1 MTMDPQHPLDERL
14 AAYAD
19 GDADV
24 LTDATLRAHV
34 ASCERCALVVR
45 DLGALRSALA
55 DLPDLVPSRPL
66 RFVPPVEAAAAAPT
80 GFAALVRRLFAPAIV
95 AGAVLVVAGSVGM
108 AAPTA
113 TALLSGKAGA
123 AAAASDMSNDSSTEG
138 VTAGQVS
145 PPANAYG
152 PGSSSRAVGDSGV
165 PVPRVGGGS
174 SVPLSGGASGR
185 DDSGATPAAPMPWLA
200 ITIIGAA
207 IVIASLILRWTVLPA
222 AGTRSPP
229 F

>member
-34 ASCERCALVVR
+34 TSCERCALVVR
-45 DLGALRSALA
+45 DLGALRIALA

-66 RFVPPVEAAAAAPT
+66 RFVPPVEAAPVAPT
-80 GFAALVRRLFAPAIV
+80 GFAALVRRLFAPALV

-123 AAAASDMSNDSSTEG
+123 AASSVVSNDSSTEG
-138 VTAGQVS
+138 VIAGQVS
-145 PPANAYG
+145 PPANAYANCSPSHAGGQSAVPG
-152 PGSSSRAVGDSGV
+152 P
-165 PVPRVGGGS
+165 
-174 SVPLSGGASGR
+174 
-185 DDSGATPAAPMPWLA
+185 
-200 ITIIGAA
+200 
-207 IVIASLILRWTVLPA
+207 
-222 AGTRSPP
+222 
-229 F
+229 

>member
-34 ASCERCALVVR
+34 TSCERCALVVR

-66 RFVPPVEAAAAAPT
+66 RFVPPVEAPAAAPT
-80 GFAALVRRLFAPAIV
+80 GFATLVRRLFAPALV

-123 AAAASDMSNDSSTEG
+123 AAASDMSNDSSTEG

-145 PPANAYG
+145 PPASAYG
-152 PGSSSRAVGDSGV
+152 PGSSSRAGGDSGV
-165 PVPRVGGGS
+165 PVPQAGGGS
-174 SVPLSGGASGR
+174 TVPQVGGGASGR
-185 DDSGATPAAPMPWLA
+185 DDSRATPAAPMPWLA

-207 IVIASLILRWTVLPA
+207 IVIASLILRWAVLPA